1 MLIKVIT
8 YDQHVKEILT
18 ECQLDQSDIEKT
30 THITLLGYYTEE
42 ILIGTVALEI
52 YNHHALLRSL
62 AVTKTKQG
70 HGVGHALV
78 KAAEAYA
85 LTHNIQQLYLLTITA
100 ATFFEQLGYI
110 KLPRTEHQKP
120 LRLPVNLLLYA
131 PLLRLLCIVYSHT
144 LNVCC
149 NEKEL

>member
-100 ATFFEQLGYI
+100 VTFFEQLGYI
-110 KLPRTEHQKP
+110 KLPRTE
-120 LRLPVNLLLYA
+120 A
-131 PLLRLLCIVYSHT
+131 PKAIETSRQFAALCPASATFMYRLLTHSERM
-144 LNVCC
+144 L
-149 NEKEL
+149 